1 MRNKIKNLIT
11 KKNSIDRQ
19 EFNVKTRNTR
29 VITTFLEKKKKK
41 KYSPAETWTTDP
53 RRGIRLTEENENA
66 IEFQLTVAIDRD
78 NEWPAGRVTAEGR

>member
-41 KYSPAETWTTDP
+41 EVFTRGNLNDRSASRHQTHGRERKRYRIPTDS
-53 RRGIRLTEENENA
+53 GN
-66 IEFQLTVAIDRD
+66 
-78 NEWPAGRVTAEGR
+78 

>member
-1 MRNKIKNLIT
+1 M
-11 KKNSIDRQ
+11 
-19 EFNVKTRNTR
+19 
-29 VITTFLEKKKKK
+29 
-41 KYSPAETWTTDP
+41 TDP